1 LRYRPEIDGLRAIA
15 LISVVLFHAGFGT
28 FSGGFIGVDIFFVIS
43 GYLITLIILTEKK
56 SGKFSLK
63 IFYER
68 RARRILPA
76 LIFIIILCI
85 PTAYFFL
92 LPKDF
97 RNFSQSL
104 VSISF
109 FSSNILFWQES
120 NYFDI
125 ASELK
130 PLLHTWSLSIEAQFY
145 IIFSL
150 LILFIWRLKKI
161 YILSILILLAITS
174 LLLSQLG
181 SYYEPKAN
189 FFLLPTRWWEL
200 SFGIFIA
207 FYLFR
212 KKKITSHIKNEFLGI
227 LGLALIL
234 YSIFTYSKNTPTPSI
249 YTLVPIIGT
258 SLIILFSNPKTIVG
272 KILSNKFLVSI
283 GLISYSAY
291 LWHYPIFVF
300 ARHMNFED
308 LTILEYTLLTLISL
322 ILAYFS
328 FKFIETPF
336 RKKNFI
342 TQKKVFIF
350 SIIFS
355 VFTFLIGFMG
365 HYKIINKQDII
376 FGWLNKK
383 NVPEIFKGIK
393 LNGTNCSSR
402 DPLNACLLGDL
413 NAPLR
418 IVISGDSHARALTEI
433 ANIESYNYNY
443 NLIDLTASGCPFLI
457 NLNLY
462 INNVEHKN
470 CNKKY
475 QEKRMD
481 LLKKI
486 KPSIVILHS
495 RFAHYTGRGGFNNSI
510 GGVEFSDYYYMARKK
525 GETLEERD
533 KHFLKSFEET
543 VHEIKKAGHKVIIIG
558 NIPPTGWDPIYRLY
572 RIENFKIGKTFKERL
587 DLMNVPIDAVNNY
600 HKLTDDF
607 IKLIIKKNKD
617 VIFLDPKSLFCKKHI
632 CFSITNNSILYSDNN
647 HLSTEGEKMLFEEI
661 LNLISIKPK
670 K

>member
-15 LISVVLFHAGFGT
+15 LISVVLFHAGFGI

-43 GYLITLIILTEKK
+43 GYLITFIILSEKEA
-56 SGKFSLK
+56 GKFTLK
-63 IFYER
+63 SFYER

-76 LIFIIILCI
+76 LIFITILCI
-85 PTAYFFL
+85 PTAYFLL

-104 VSISF
+104 VSVSF

-130 PLLHTWSLSIEAQFY
+130 PLLHTWSLSIEEQFY
-145 IIFSL
+145 IVFSL

-161 YILSILILLAITS
+161 YILSILILLAVMS
-174 LLLSQLG
+174 LVLSQLG

-189 FFLLPTRWWEL
+189 FFLLLTRWWEL

-207 FYLFR
+207 FYLFQ
-212 KKKITSHIKNEFLGI
+212 KKTSHNKNEFLSI

-234 YSIFTYSKNTPTPSI
+234 YSIFIYSKNTPTPSI
-249 YTLVPIIGT
+249 YTLVPIIGA

-272 KILSNKFLVSI
+272 KILSNKFLVGI
-283 GLISYSAY
+283 GLISYSMY

-300 ARHMNFED
+300 ARHINFGD
-308 LTILEYTLLTLISL
+308 LTILEYALLTLISL

-336 RKKNFI
+336 RKKIFI

-350 SIIFS
+350 SIIFL
-355 VFTFLIGFMG
+355 VFIFLVGLMG
-365 HYKIINKQDII
+365 HYKIINKKDII
-376 FGWLNKK
+376 FEWLNKK
-383 NVPEIFKGIK
+383 KVPEIFKGIK

-402 DPLNACLLGDL
+402 DPLNACVLGDL
-413 NAPLR
+413 NAPLT
-418 IVISGDSHARALTEI
+418 IVIAGDSHARALTEI
-433 ANIESYNYNY
+433 ANIESYNNNY

-462 INNVEHKN
+462 TNNVEHKN

-495 RFAHYTGRGGFNNSI
+495 RFAHYTGRGGFNNGI

-525 GETLEERD
+525 GEPLEERD
-533 KHFLKSFEET
+533 KNFLKSFEDT

-600 HKLTDDF
+600 HKLTDDL
-607 IKLIIKKNKD
+607 IKLVIIKNKD
-617 VIFLDPKSLFCKKHI
+617 VTFLDPKSLFCKKHI
-632 CFSITNNSILYSDNN
+632 CFSIAKNNILYSDNN
-647 HLSTEGEKMLFEEI
+647 HLSTEGEKILFEEI